1 MGVRAEEPEMK
12 VLLALTCLLAF
23 LALALSE
30 SASHRDVEL
39 LGDQLG
45 VRDKREAARGDKK
58 SLKKNGLRKKKRAN
72 KNKGESAS
80 GDKKKMK
87 KRSKKKGR
95 RTKTT
100 KKKRTSTGNK
110 KKRNRGNKKRNK
122 GNKKGKKWK
131 KKETNKEGNR

>member
-1 MGVRAEEPEMK
+1 MGAVRAEEPEMK

-45 VRDKREAARGDKK
+45 VRDKREAARGDNR

-72 KNKGESAS
+72 KNKSKKVKKARTKGAN
-80 GDKKKMK
+80 KKKGK
-87 KRSKKKGR
+87 KAIENNAKREKGKRTRKTKERRKSSKKKR
-95 RTKTT
+95 
-100 KKKRTSTGNK
+100 GNK
-110 KKRNRGNKKRNK
+110 KKFLG
-122 GNKKGKKWK
+122 
-131 KKETNKEGNR
+131 